1 MLTPAQRHLQ
11 RVQAMQAAQSAKPAK
26 SAQLATGAVTSPH
39 GAVTGS
45 AYELL
50 LAQLSEHLRSLK
62 TVSSMENKAKLKA
75 QFIEVYA
82 GWVDGVLE
90 SGTGQQDEVFMT
102 VLIWCID
109 AGLYQQA
116 LTMARYAIRYGLE
129 TPDQFV
135 RTLPEVLMDEY
146 SNAALSGK
154 IAAGDAAGYLQQVI
168 ALTDGKDTKDEIKA
182 KLYKAYAYALLGRLG
197 VSAWDTKGLTAETAG
212 TALQALKRALQL
224 HTAAGVKKDIEKLE
238 RWAKKEAPQLLQTDV
253 HPAPAAAHANSE
265 GTGNAGT
272 QPDVT

>member
-1 MLTPAQRHLQ
+1 
-11 RVQAMQAAQSAKPAK
+11 
-26 SAQLATGAVTSPH
+26 
-39 GAVTGS
+39 
-45 AYELL
+45 
-50 LAQLSEHLRSLK
+50 
-62 TVSSMENKAKLKA
+62 
-75 QFIEVYA
+75 
-82 GWVDGVLE
+82 
-90 SGTGQQDEVFMT
+90 MT

-146 SNAALSGK
+146 SNAALAGK
-154 IAAGDAAGYLQQVI
+154 IAADAAAGYLKQVI
-168 ALTDGKDTKDEIKA
+168 TLTDGKDTKDEIKA
-182 KLYKAYAYALLGRLG
+182 KLYKAYAYALLGRLNA
-197 VSAWDTKGLTAETAG
+197 STWETKGLTAETAG

-253 HPAPAAAHANSE
+253 HPAPAAAHADSE
-265 GTGNAGT
+265 STIRAGSNNA
-272 QPDVT
+272 